1 MVCGSAAAFFVAV
14 TRHSWRAYYNYPEFE
29 KIKGRYLIY
38 FPTLFV
44 ILGVVVLFKE
54 KPVFKKKWFNI
65 LATYLLPVGLIVAGY
80 LIDVTGIAAP

>member
-1 MVCGSAAAFFVAV
+1 M
-14 TRHSWRAYYNYPEFE
+14 
-29 KIKGRYLIY
+29 
-38 FPTLFV
+38 

-80 LIDVTGIAAP
+80 LIDVTGIACTLKFHLYRLH